1 MGAQDYIEPNVGGSI
16 TGYRGTANAFVNT
29 VTESAWTTVFVAY
42 ILYLLFLLIAPYF
55 QARVTKEDI
64 ILESPTMEQVGRGA
78 SETGTPSASTIV
90 TPGIH
95 EESAAETQRG
105 ERFSSDMLDLGCA
118 FRDAYL
124 LLLGTTLVSFLVSR
138 HAARNSRAAPFALV
152 AHNVWLRVWER
163 SNGAPVD
170 HLWATH
176 ALVSHPACYFQHP
189 RGNH

>member
-29 VTESAWTTVFVAY
+29 VTEAAWTTVFVAY

-78 SETGTPSASTIV
+78 AETPSASTIV
-90 TPGIH
+90 TPG
-95 EESAAETQRG
+95 EESAGQTNRG
-105 ERFSSDMLDLGCA
+105 ERFSSDVLDLGCA

-124 LLLGTTLVSFLVSR
+124 LLLGTTLVPFHKSR
-138 HAARNSRAAPFALV
+138 RVISNDSRIL
-152 AHNVWLRVWER
+152 AHNVWLRIWEQ

-170 HLWATH
+170 HLWVAD
-176 ALVSHPACYFQHP
+176 ALVSHSTCHFQYA
-189 RGNH
+189 RRNH